1 MKRTKN
7 SVRIALM
14 GSSVL
19 LLMALQFFW
28 LKSSYEKAYFDFRR
42 ESSMLFRNT
51 VFSLRDSLFVRNI
64 ETLPLD
70 SAEKHRMRFLRRDS
84 FNVRPRSVDSVK
96 AGSKMQIYVSSEVVD
111 SSADFLKPL
120 ASSLHQLEPRRSF
133 IIRMGPDT
141 LSMDTLTLRFKRS
154 LDLGGIEQPFRVQLI
169 REHEPFRKGLGFTR
183 VFGNADQQ
191 RHSNPFSDT
200 LVTEQINLN
209 PLNAYVAVFTKVSYA
224 IIKEITPQI
233 LFSLALT
240 TAITASFIVMYRS
253 LRSQQRL
260 NDMKNDFISNVTHE
274 LKTPVATVSV
284 ALEALKD
291 FDVLDNPAR
300 SKEYLSIAQEE
311 LNRLT
316 LMTDKILKAAV
327 YENQGITFTTEKVN
341 LVVVVGKVLSSLKV
355 VFEKH
360 NLQVRYLPEGSDF
373 EIEGSTM
380 HLTNVV
386 YNLIDNAIKYGSD
399 NSTIDVVLRDSN
411 DKIELAV
418 QDKGIGIATEYHKKI
433 FEKFFRIPTGD
444 VHDVKGYGLGLNY
457 VFEVVKKHHGK
468 IDVVSEPAKG
478 SVFTVR
484 LPKRVH

>member
-1 MKRTKN
+1 
-7 SVRIALM
+7 
-14 GSSVL
+14 
-19 LLMALQFFW
+19 
-28 LKSSYEKAYFDFRR
+28 
-42 ESSMLFRNT
+42 
-51 VFSLRDSLFVRNI
+51 
-64 ETLPLD
+64 
-70 SAEKHRMRFLRRDS
+70 
-84 FNVRPRSVDSVK
+84 
-96 AGSKMQIYVSSEVVD
+96 
-111 SSADFLKPL
+111 
-120 ASSLHQLEPRRSF
+120 
-133 IIRMGPDT
+133 
-141 LSMDTLTLRFKRS
+141 
-154 LDLGGIEQPFRVQLI
+154 
-169 REHEPFRKGLGFTR
+169 
-183 VFGNADQQ
+183 
-191 RHSNPFSDT
+191 
-200 LVTEQINLN
+200 
-209 PLNAYVAVFTKVSYA
+209 LNAYVAVFTKVSYA